1 MRSFF
6 YADVMIA
13 AGHLASVTDVLL
25 ASGIG
30 QSISIDYIYM
40 LTGAVAK
47 LEYSQFV
54 HSLSVRI
61 NSNSLTTIFG
71 TPLGDKRL
79 NNQRQNLSW
88 KLWSWRAL
96 ISKTT
101 L

>member
-1 MRSFF
+1 MTLF

-13 AGHLASVTDVLL
+13 AGNLASVTDVLL

-61 NSNSLTTIFG
+61 FSHSLTTIFG
-71 TPLGDKRL
+71 TSLGDKRL
-79 NNQRQNLSW
+79 NTPQPNLSW
-88 KLWSWRAL
+88 KL
-96 ISKTT
+96 
-101 L
+101 